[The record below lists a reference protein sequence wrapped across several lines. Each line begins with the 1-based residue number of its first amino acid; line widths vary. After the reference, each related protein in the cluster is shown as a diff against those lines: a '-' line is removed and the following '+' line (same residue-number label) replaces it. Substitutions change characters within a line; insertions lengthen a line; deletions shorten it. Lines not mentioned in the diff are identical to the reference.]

1 MCDKILDMKKK
12 IKERI
17 TLLSIF
23 LFILIGRLED
33 YEYHPNYQILENSQA
48 YACYR
53 DGNIYIGDEKFLR
66 SIECNPEDILICDIR
81 EAKDSEFKIY
91 DSYKIRDKESR
102 NEIIE
107 VLMHYEKEN
116 PSKWCR
122 TKESM
127 RLEWYIHNIL
137 HDLNIERDRSSS
149 VDLDNDDEK
158 TYDNKLLRKILKL

>member
-1 MCDKILDMKKK
+1 MDRSAI
-12 IKERI
+12 
-17 TLLSIF
+17 
-23 LFILIGRLED
+23 
-33 YEYHPNYQILENSQA
+33 EYLNYLENSDPFFYKNFKDFIV
-48 YACYR
+48 YASSLNKNLQDNEYKQLK
-53 DGNIYIGDEKFLR
+53 D
-66 SIECNPEDILICDIR
+66 S
-81 EAKDSEFKIY
+81 KDSEFKIY

-137 HDLNIERDRSSS
+137 HDLNSH
-149 VDLDNDDEK
+149 
-158 TYDNKLLRKILKL
+158 TYKSTILL